1 MNSNQGLHIMKKK
14 WINKL
19 FIGMAT
25 LGLSSLT
32 FAEPI
37 SHPNM
42 KEIVEVKVETDANK
56 YLTTPCV
63 IKEVGNGSTEIKT
76 PIIECHYVL
85 NGSEY
90 HYKFERY
97 KKLSKQILKDI
108 NIVQTVQKQPESIYK
123 LIIDNV
129 SYFNLF
135 YTIDDIEQSLDYIEQ
150 DKIHLIKDDFYQ
162 INDPKETISNML
174 NNKLQDADYFIN
186 NSATN
191 YYDSGIMTYIQDQY
205 KTARIVKP
213 KNYNLDDLFNEIW
226 NGLSDVD
233 RQKNV
238 KLIEKYFSK
247 FAMEKDVKLQSI
259 SKAIS
264 GYNGT
269 VPDDY
274 DVFKNTIVIMSFPKT
289 VLNNSMKNGSE
300 YVENNKYQKLF
311 YLLGFSLLAFVLALG
326 MIGVFYIVSVFIL
339 CIILFLFELYKTY
352 INNKKEKY
360 VVLDAKA
367 QPYQNSIQK
376 PDISKVEELINQ
388 VELVKNSFKT
398 IGYEYE
404 LDTEILDMMTR
415 FNLLKEAVYSEMN
428 RIDWANNNN
437 IDIIQQYQ
445 TVIDS
450 YIEVM
455 DNEYSKIKEKFD
467 NVMKKDVED
476 RIKNIQIIQDSK

>member
-1 MNSNQGLHIMKKK
+1 MT
-14 WINKL
+14 
-19 FIGMAT
+19 T
-25 LGLSSLT
+25 LGLSSFT

-37 SHPNM
+37 SHTNM

-56 YLTTPCV
+56 YLVTPCV
-63 IKEVGNGSTEIKT
+63 AKEVVDASTGIKT

-90 HYKFERY
+90 HYKFEKY
-97 KKLSKQILKDI
+97 KKLSKQILEDI

-123 LIIDNV
+123 LIEDNI

-135 YTIDDIEQSLDYIEQ
+135 YSTDDIEQSLDYIEQ
-150 DKIHLIKDDFYQ
+150 DKIHIIKDDFYQ
-162 INDPKETISNML
+162 IIPLENIVLNML
-174 NNKLQDADYFIN
+174 NNKSQDVDYFIN

-191 YYDSGIMTYIQDQY
+191 YYDSGTITYIQDQY

-213 KNYNLDDLFNEIW
+213 KNHNLDELFNEIW

-238 KLIEKYFSK
+238 KLIEQYFSK
-247 FAMEKDVKLQSI
+247 FAMTDAKVQSI

-264 GYNGT
+264 GYDGT

-274 DVFKNTIVIMSFPKT
+274 DVFKNTIVTMPFPKT
-289 VLNNSMKNGSE
+289 ILNNPVENGTES
-300 YVENNKYQKLF
+300 VKNNKYQKLF
-311 YLLGFSLLAFVLALG
+311 YLLGFFVLCAV
-326 MIGVFYIVSVFIL
+326 MAAVFCTVCGAIC
-339 CIILFLFELYKTY
+339 CIILYPFALYEEY
-352 INNKKEKY
+352 KKKHI
-360 VVLDAKA
+360 VLDGQGRQT
-367 QPYQNSIQK
+367 QPYQNPISK

-415 FNLLKEAVYSEMN
+415 FNLLKEAVYSEIN
-428 RIDWANNNN
+428 RIDWANNKN

-445 TVIDS
+445 TVIDR

-455 DNEYSKIKEKFD
+455 NNEYLKIKEKFD
-467 NVMKKDVED
+467 VVMKKDVED

>member
-1 MNSNQGLHIMKKK
+1 
-14 WINKL
+14 
-19 FIGMAT
+19 MAT
-25 LGLSSLT
+25 LGLSSFT

-56 YLTTPCV
+56 YLVTPCV
-63 IKEVGNGSTEIKT
+63 AKEVVDASTGIKT

-90 HYKFERY
+90 HYKFEKY
-97 KKLSKQILKDI
+97 KKLSKQILEDI

-123 LIIDNV
+123 LIEDNI

-135 YTIDDIEQSLDYIEQ
+135 YSTDDIEQSLDYIEQ
-150 DKIHLIKDDFYQ
+150 DKTHIIKDDFYQ
-162 INDPKETISNML
+162 IIPLENIVLNML
-174 NNKLQDADYFIN
+174 NNKSQDVDYFIN

-191 YYDSGIMTYIQDQY
+191 YYDSGTITYIQDQY

-213 KNYNLDDLFNEIW
+213 KNYNLDELFNEIW

-247 FAMEKDVKLQSI
+247 FAMTDAKVQSI

-264 GYNGT
+264 GYDST

-274 DVFKNTIVIMSFPKT
+274 DVFKNTIVTLPFPKT
-289 VLNNSMKNGSE
+289 VLNNSMKNGLE
-300 YVENNKYQKLF
+300 YIQDNENSSIRLF
-311 YLLGFSLLAFVLALG
+311 VYSYILVILGAFYGMMHCKFS
-326 MIGVFYIVSVFIL
+326 S
-339 CIILFLFELYKTY
+339 
-352 INNKKEKY
+352 KKEKH
-360 VVLDAKA
+360 VVLDTNA
-367 QPYQNSIQK
+367 QPHQNPIHK
-376 PDISKVEELINQ
+376 PDLSKVEELINQ

>member
-1 MNSNQGLHIMKKK
+1 MKKK

-19 FIGMAT
+19 FMCMAT
-25 LGLSSLT
+25 LGLSSFT

-37 SHPNM
+37 SHTNM

-56 YLTTPCV
+56 YLATPCV
-63 IKEVGNGSTEIKT
+63 AKEVGDGSTGIKT

-90 HYKFERY
+90 HYKFEKY
-97 KKLSKQILKDI
+97 KKLSKQILEDI

-123 LIIDNV
+123 LIADNI

-135 YTIDDIEQSLDYIEQ
+135 YSTDDIEQSLDYIEQ
-150 DKIHLIKDDFYQ
+150 DKIHIIKDDFYQ
-162 INDPKETISNML
+162 IIPLENIVLNML
-174 NNKLQDADYFIN
+174 NNKSQDVDYFIN

-191 YYDSGIMTYIQDQY
+191 YYDSGTITYIQDQY

-213 KNYNLDDLFNEIW
+213 KNYNLDELFNEIW

-247 FAMEKDVKLQSI
+247 FAMEKDVKFQSI
-259 SKAIS
+259 S
-264 GYNGT
+264 GYDGK

-274 DVFKNTIVIMSFPKT
+274 DVLKNTIVTIPFPKT
-289 VLNNSMKNGSE
+289 ILNNSMENGTE
-300 YVENNKYQKLF
+300 YIQDNENSSIRLF
-311 YLLGFSLLAFVLALG
+311 VYSYILVILGAFYGMMHCKFS
-326 MIGVFYIVSVFIL
+326 S
-339 CIILFLFELYKTY
+339 
-352 INNKKEKY
+352 KKEKH
-360 VVLDAKA
+360 VVLDTNA

-445 TVIDS
+445 TVIDR

-455 DNEYSKIKEKFD
+455 GNEYSKIKEKFD
-467 NVMKKDVED
+467 NVIKKDVED

>member
-1 MNSNQGLHIMKKK
+1 
-14 WINKL
+14 
-19 FIGMAT
+19 MAT

-56 YLTTPCV
+56 YLVTPCV
-63 IKEVGNGSTEIKT
+63 AKEVVDASTGIKT
-76 PIIECHYVL
+76 PIIECHYIL
-85 NGSEY
+85 NSNEY
-90 HYKFERY
+90 HYKIDPY
-97 KKLSKQILKDI
+97 KKLSEQILDDI
-108 NIVQTVQKQPESIYK
+108 ETVQKQPESFYK
-123 LIIDNV
+123 LIMDNI

-135 YTIDDIEQSLDYIEQ
+135 YTLHDIEQSLDYIQQ
-150 DKIHLIKDDFYQ
+150 DKIHIIKDDFYQ
-162 INDPKETISNML
+162 LMLPENIVLNML
-174 NNKLQDADYFIN
+174 NNKSQDVDYFIIN
-186 NSATN
+186 TN

-213 KNYNLDDLFNEIW
+213 KNHNLDELFNEIW

-264 GYNGT
+264 GYDGS

-274 DVFKNTIVIMSFPKT
+274 DVFKNTIVTMPFPKT

-311 YLLGFSLLAFVLALG
+311 YLLGFGVLG
-326 MIGVFYIVSVFIL
+326 VVMIVVFFTVGGAIC
-339 CIILFLFELYKTY
+339 CIILYPFALYEEY
-352 INNKKEKY
+352 KKKHI
-360 VVLDAKA
+360 VLDGQGRQT
-367 QPYQNSIQK
+367 QPYQYPIHK
-376 PDISKVEELINQ
+376 PDLSKVEELINQ

-455 DNEYSKIKEKFD
+455 DNEHSKIKEKFD

>member
-1 MNSNQGLHIMKKK
+1 MKKK

-56 YLTTPCV
+56 YLVTPCV
-63 IKEVGNGSTEIKT
+63 AKEVGRDLLEIKT
-76 PIIECHYVL
+76 SIIECHYIL

-90 HYKFERY
+90 HYKFEKY
-97 KKLSKQILKDI
+97 KKLSKQILEDI

-123 LIIDNV
+123 LIADNI

-150 DKIHLIKDDFYQ
+150 DKIHIIKDDFYQ
-162 INDPKETISNML
+162 IIPLENIVLNML
-174 NNKLQDADYFIN
+174 NNKSQDVDYFIN

-191 YYDSGIMTYIQDQY
+191 YYDSGTITYIQDQY

-213 KNYNLDDLFNEIW
+213 KNHNLDELFNEIW

-247 FAMEKDVKLQSI
+247 FAMTDAKVQSI

-264 GYNGT
+264 GYDST

-274 DVFKNTIVIMSFPKT
+274 DVFKNTIVTLPFPKT
-289 VLNNSMKNGSE
+289 ILNNPMETGTE
-300 YVENNKYQKLF
+300 YIQDNENSSIRLF
-311 YLLGFSLLAFVLALG
+311 VYSYILVILGAFYGMMHCKFS
-326 MIGVFYIVSVFIL
+326 S
-339 CIILFLFELYKTY
+339 
-352 INNKKEKY
+352 KKEKH
-360 VVLDAKA
+360 VVLDGQGQKA
-367 QPYQNSIQK
+367 QPHHNPIQK

-398 IGYEYE
+398 IGYEYK
-404 LDTEILDMMTR
+404 LDTEILDMMTQ

-428 RIDWANNNN
+428 RIDWANNTNV
-437 IDIIQQYQ
+437 DIIQQYQ
-445 TVIDS
+445 TVIDR

-455 DNEYSKIKEKFD
+455 DNKYSKIKEKFD

>member
-1 MNSNQGLHIMKKK
+1 MKNK
-14 WINKL
+14 WMNKL

-42 KEIVEVKVETDANK
+42 KKIVEVKVETDANK
-56 YLTTPCV
+56 YLVTPCV
-63 IKEVGNGSTEIKT
+63 AKEVVDASTGIKT

-90 HYKFERY
+90 HYKFEKY
-97 KKLSKQILKDI
+97 KKLSKQILEDI

-123 LIIDNV
+123 LIEDNI

-135 YTIDDIEQSLDYIEQ
+135 YSTDDIEQSLDYIEQ
-150 DKIHLIKDDFYQ
+150 DKIHVIKDDFYQ
-162 INDPKETISNML
+162 IIPLENIVLNML
-174 NNKLQDADYFIN
+174 NNKSQDVDYFIN

-191 YYDSGIMTYIQDQY
+191 YYDSGTITYIQDQY
-205 KTARIVKP
+205 KTARFVKP
-213 KNYNLDDLFNEIW
+213 KNYNLDELFNEIW

-233 RQKNV
+233 RKKNV

-247 FAMEKDVKLQSI
+247 FAMTKDVKVQSI

-264 GYNGT
+264 GYDDT
-269 VPDDY
+269 VPNDY
-274 DVFKNTIVIMSFPKT
+274 TVLKDTIVTMPFPKT
-289 VLNNSMKNGSE
+289 ILNNPIGNGSE
-300 YVENNKYQKLF
+300 YIQDNKNSSIRLF
-311 YLLGFSLLAFVLALG
+311 VYSDA
-326 MIGVFYIVSVFIL
+326 FIL
-339 CIILFLFELYKTY
+339 VIVGIFYAIYLSKR
-352 INNKKEKY
+352 EKD
-360 VVLDAKA
+360 VVFNEKA
-367 QPYQNSIQK
+367 QPYQNPIHK
-376 PDISKVEELINQ
+376 PDLSKVEELINQ

-398 IGYEYE
+398 IGYEYK

-415 FNLLKEAVYSEMN
+415 FNLLKEAVHSEMN
-428 RIDWANNNN
+428 RIDWANNTN

-455 DNEYSKIKEKFD
+455 DNEYSKIKEKLD
-467 NVMKKDVED
+467 YVMKKDVEE

>member
-1 MNSNQGLHIMKKK
+1 
-14 WINKL
+14 
-19 FIGMAT
+19 MAT
-25 LGLSSLT
+25 FGLSSLT

-56 YLTTPCV
+56 YLVTPCV
-63 IKEVGNGSTEIKT
+63 AKEVGNDLTEIKT

-90 HYKFERY
+90 HYKFEKY
-97 KKLSKQILKDI
+97 KKLSKQILEDI

-123 LIIDNV
+123 LIADNI
-129 SYFNLF
+129 SYLNLF
-135 YTIDDIEQSLDYIEQ
+135 YSTDDIEQSLDYIEQ
-150 DKIHLIKDDFYQ
+150 DKIHIIKDDFYQ
-162 INDPKETISNML
+162 IIPLENIVLNML
-174 NNKLQDADYFIN
+174 NNKSQDVDYFVN

-191 YYDSGIMTYIQDQY
+191 YYDSGTITYIQDQY

-213 KNYNLDDLFNEIW
+213 KNYNLDELFNEIW

-247 FAMEKDVKLQSI
+247 FAMEKDAQAISI
-259 SKAIS
+259 AKAIS
-264 GYNGT
+264 GYDGT
-269 VPDDY
+269 VPNDY
-274 DVFKNTIVIMSFPKT
+274 TVLKDTIVTMPFPKT
-289 VLNNSMKNGSE
+289 ILNNPKENGTE
-300 YVENNKYQKLF
+300 YIQDNKDSSIRLF
-311 YLLGFSLLAFVLALG
+311 VYSYTSILVIVG
-326 MIGVFYIVSVFIL
+326 MFYWIYRSFFIS
-339 CIILFLFELYKTY
+339 KR
-352 INNKKEKY
+352 EKY
-360 VVLDAKA
+360 VVLNAKA
-367 QPYQNSIQK
+367 QPYQNPIQK

-388 VELVKNSFKT
+388 VERVKNNFKT
-398 IGYEYE
+398 IGYEYK

-415 FNLLKEAVYSEMN
+415 FDLLKEAVYSEMN
-428 RIDWANNNN
+428 RIDWANNTNF
-437 IDIIQQYQ
+437 DITQQYQ

-455 DNEYSKIKEKFD
+455 DNEYLKIKEKFD